1 MSDRKR
7 INISVDPQTYER
19 LRGLVR
25 AHGFSNV
32 CELVVAFAHILLDRM
47 EKAENR
53 KFDLPDPDGAY
64 IDEMFYNLGNSVR
77 TPDGTVPVRHNNPQP
92 NGKR

>member
-25 AHGFSNV
+25 TYGFGNV
-32 CELVVAFAHILLDRM
+32 CELVTAFAHILLDRM
-47 EKAENR
+47 ENADQR
-53 KFDLPDPDGAY
+53 RYDLPDPDGQY
-64 IDEMFYNLGNSVR
+64 IDDMFKDLGQSMR
-77 TPDGTVPVRHNNPQP
+77 TPDGTVPVRHNNPSD
-92 NGKR
+92 GKR